1 MRSAGS
7 AAWSLPRYQLCQLQE
22 VGLIIFRKGL
32 ARSCPSL
39 LPLAAA
45 FLGRASGKQCREN
58 VAFGGYF
65 LAFTWVACTIQAET
79 WGHRTAVVWRA
90 EQDVMRESVVLERK

>member
-39 LPLAAA
+39 LGESFRQAMQ
-45 FLGRASGKQCREN
+45 GKCGFWGIFPG
-58 VAFGGYF
+58 VHMGGM
-65 LAFTWVACTIQAET
+65 
-79 WGHRTAVVWRA
+79 HHPSR
-90 EQDVMRESVVLERK
+90 DVGT